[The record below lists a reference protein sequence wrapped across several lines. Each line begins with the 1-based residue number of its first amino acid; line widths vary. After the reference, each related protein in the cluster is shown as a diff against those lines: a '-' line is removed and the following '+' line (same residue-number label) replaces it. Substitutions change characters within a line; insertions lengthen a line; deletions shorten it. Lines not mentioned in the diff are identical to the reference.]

1 MGQLALHAVKPRLA
15 QSRGQAGDDGLED
28 AAHAVRVLGGS
39 PDGLLHGDFFG
50 RVQQRE
56 MSRLR
61 LGQHQS
67 RRAGQRRVLDAGALG
82 DVGVYPDAQRF
93 QHALADRPRGHR
105 RGGDAAGE
113 VSPAAC
119 VLKAVVL
126 GVGGVVRVAGT
137 QKVGGL
143 GVIAAAGVG
152 VAHHQRDGGAGGVA
166 VHYAGE
172 ELHFVR
178 LGAGGGKP
186 IPAGAAAVHGGGDGG
201 GVHRQSGGQPVQHRA
216 HRRTVAFAKNRHAD
230 GISVGVFQEK
240 PPVIPLLRCPAGR
253 PAR

>member
-15 QSRGQAGDDGLED
+15 QSCGQAGNDGLEN
-28 AAHAVRVLGGS
+28 AAHTVRVLGGG
-39 PDGLLHGDFFG
+39 PDGLLHGDFFR

-82 DVGVYPDAQRF
+82 NVGVHPDAQRF
-93 QHALADRPRGHR
+93 QHALTDSPRRHR

-126 GVGGVVRVAGT
+126 GVGGVIRVAGT

-166 VHYAGE
+166 VHHAGE
-172 ELHFVR
+172 ELHLVR

-186 IPAGAAAVHGGGDGG
+186 VPAGAAAVHGGGDGG

-216 HRRTVAFAKNRHAD
+216 HRRTVAFAKNCHAD

-240 PPVIPLLRCPAGR
+240 PPVIPLL
-253 PAR
+253 